1 MNQTMP
7 YLAVCSMYRDHAH
20 YLREWI
26 EFHRLV
32 GVERFF
38 LYDNGSADDHLEVLA
53 PYTDGEVVVH
63 PWSSPASVK
72 QGAPW
77 GLSAAFDDCLRRH
90 RHDARW
96 IAFIDVDEF
105 IFSPTGRRL
114 PEVLTGFE
122 AWPGV
127 CVSRVDYGTSG
138 HRSKPPGLVIE
149 SYLHRRSYESGYK
162 ELVKSIVDP
171 ARTRRCFNAHRFL
184 YEDGFA
190 VDENGRP
197 LDESAPN
204 RSDVSL
210 SLLRVN
216 HYLTKS
222 EEEYR
227 EKAAQWTA
235 AGMPRSKLRPAEQ
248 QPGWLESLQGEY
260 DDAIT
265 AYVPDLREALA
276 RVRG

>member
-1 MNQTMP
+1 MP
-7 YLAVCSMYRDHAH
+7 YLAVCSMYRDHAQ

-53 PYTDGEVVVH
+53 PYTDREVIVH
-63 PWSSPASVK
+63 PWSNPASVEL
-72 QGAPW
+72 GAPW
-77 GLSAAFDDCLRRH
+77 GLGAAFDDCLQRH

-105 IFSPTGRRL
+105 LFSPTGRSL
-114 PEVLTGFE
+114 PDVLAGFE

-138 HRSKPPGLVIE
+138 HRHKPPGLVTE
-149 SYLHRRSYESGYK
+149 SYLHRKHYETGYK
-162 ELVKSIVDP
+162 EFVKSIVDP
-171 ARTRRCFNAHRFL
+171 ARTLRCVNAHRFL

-197 LDESAPN
+197 LDDAVPN

-210 SLLRVN
+210 SLLRIN
-216 HYLTKS
+216 HYVTKS

-227 EKAAQWTA
+227 EKAAQWAA
-235 AGMPRSKLRPAEQ
+235 AGMPRSELQPAEQ
-248 QPGWLESLQGEY
+248 KPGWLESLEGEY

-265 AYVPDLREALA
+265 EHVPALREALA
-276 RVRG
+276 RRWG

>member
-1 MNQTMP
+1 
-7 YLAVCSMYRDHAH
+7 MYRNHAQ

-38 LYDNGSADDHLEVLA
+38 LYDHDSADDHVEVLA
-53 PYTDGEVVVH
+53 PYIDREVVVH
-63 PWSSPASVK
+63 PWSTPASVR
-72 QGAPW
+72 QGTAPW
-77 GLSAAFDDCLRRH
+77 GLSAAFDDCLQRH

-105 IFSPTGRRL
+105 LFSPTGRRL
-114 PEVLTGFE
+114 PDVLAGFE
-122 AWPGV
+122 EWPGV
-127 CVSRVDYGTSG
+127 CVNRVDYGTSG
-138 HRSKPPGLVIE
+138 HRRKPPGLVIE
-149 SYLHRRSYESGYK
+149 SYLHRKSYRPGYK

-197 LDESAPN
+197 LDASAPN

-210 SLLRVN
+210 TLLRIN
-216 HYLTKS
+216 HYVTKS

-227 EKAAQWTA
+227 EKAEQWAA
-235 AGMPRSKLRPAEQ
+235 AGMSRSELQPAEQ
-248 QPGWLESLQGEY
+248 QPGWLESLRSEY

-265 AYVPDLREALA
+265 EHVPALREALA
-276 RVRG
+276 RGRG